1 MTHSFAAHFGQRHFN
16 AAFFTDYSAVLQT
29 LVLTA
34 QALIVFHRAKNLG
47 AKQAIALRFLST
59 VVDRLRLLDFAVGPG
74 VNLLGTGKADADGIK
89 MLVLIDLIQNVIKR
103 RIHFA

>member
-29 LVLTA
+29 LVLSA
-34 QALIVFHRAKNLG
+34 FGLER
-47 AKQAIALRFLST
+47 T
-59 VVDRLRLLDFAVGPG
+59 VVDGLRLLDFAVGPG

>member
-59 VVDRLRLLDFAVGPG
+59 VVDRLRLLDFPVRPFSDFFRRCQTDLHRIES
-74 VNLLGTGKADADGIK
+74 VEFEQSKNPLLP
-89 MLVLIDLIQNVIKR
+89 
-103 RIHFA
+103 